1 MPLREAQ
8 AIVLRTYPLKEA
20 DKIVV
25 FFTREYGKCR
35 GVSRG
40 ARRLKNGF
48 GGSLEPLSE
57 IRVGFFERPRKDLV
71 SIDRCDLES
80 SMMHL
85 AGGDM
90 SRVLSLAYIA
100 EVADRMLPEHEV
112 NDASYRLL
120 RLVLGKIREGLPVW
134 LPLTY
139 YLYWMVRLGGFLPS
153 LASCA
158 GCGAAIAADQPA
170 YYAGD
175 GSGLRCRNCRP
186 RQGNEMAASERGL
199 ASLLARSL
207 AELPG
212 DGWESGRRGREL
224 RRFLHA
230 VIEAQIEAQLKS
242 WKLLEELEN
251 EPEIQE
257 KL

>member
-25 FFTREYGKCR
+25 FFTREYGKYR

-71 SIDRCDLES
+71 TIDRCDLES
-80 SMMHL
+80 SMMLL
-85 AGGDM
+85 AGADM
-90 SRVLSLAYIA
+90 NRVLSLAYIA

-139 YLYWMVRLGGFLPS
+139 YLYWMVRLGGFMPS
-153 LASCA
+153 LTACA
-158 GCGAAIAADQPA
+158 GCGGAIGSDAAA

-186 RQGNEMAASERGL
+186 RQGAELAAAERGL
-199 ASLLARSL
+199 TASLVRPL
-207 AELPG
+207 AELAG
-212 DGWESGRRGREL
+212 EGWETGRRGGQL

-230 VIEAQIEAQLKS
+230 TIEAQIEAPLKS

-251 EPEIQE
+251 EPEI
-257 KL
+257 